1 MVAPSPPGSQPVPGR
16 TPPPPAGAAPQ
27 PAGVAPLPGFLGGL
41 NEAQRRAVDHHHG
54 PLLVVAGA
62 GSGKTRALTHRI
74 AHLIGHHGVDP
85 GELLAVTFT
94 NKAAR
99 EMKERLELLLA
110 QRLAQSQFGQPWS
123 TLPLQEQKQLRS
135 RIYREVIKEL
145 WIGTFHALFA
155 RLLRF
160 DIDKFRDPE
169 GLAWTRQFS
178 IYDESDAQSLVKEI
192 VTQELGLDPKRFEP
206 KKVRWAISNAKN
218 QGWLPEQMEAN
229 AEGLRDRK
237 LAEAYRLYRRAL
249 AANNALDFDDL
260 LLLPVQLLRQ
270 NDQVRNYWH
279 RRFRHV
285 LVDEYQDT
293 NRTQYDLIKLLVT
306 DGRDPASFEDWSG
319 RSVFVVG
326 DADQSIYSFRAAD
339 FTILMGFQDDF
350 GDGAADDATATMVK
364 LEENY
369 RSTAT
374 ILEAANALIANNSE
388 RIDKVLRPTR
398 GEGELITLTR
408 CDDEIAEAEAVV
420 HRMRMLEAAHPELRW
435 GDMAVL
441 YRTNAQS
448 RAMEESLVRWGIPYI
463 VVGGLRFY
471 DRREIKD
478 MLAYLRLLVNP
489 ADTVS
494 LLRVLNVP
502 KRGIGKTT
510 IERLTDAANQL
521 GIPLWDVISDPEA
534 VRSLGGRSAKGLLQF
549 QELLR
554 DLQRRLHEAPP
565 SELVQRVM
573 EQSGYVAELITEGT
587 DEAEDRRRN
596 LNELVNAALQYQEE
610 NEEGSLED
618 FLASAALASDADSK
632 DTEQDRVTLMT
643 LHASKGLEFPVV
655 FLVGME
661 QGLFPSYRS
670 LDDPASLEEE
680 RRLCY
685 VGLTRAKERLFL
697 SHASERRLWG
707 GMREPAIPSVFLSE
721 LPGELIQG
729 DVPRSG
735 GTALRREQR
744 LERLTRVDR
753 QESLAVQA
761 GGAAGQPANAV
772 RRRGQGHAWSVGD
785 QLRHANFGI
794 GTVTHRFG
802 AGEKISI
809 AVKFEGMGPKI
820 LDPRLAPIE
829 PL

>member
-1 MVAPSPPGSQPVPGR
+1 MS
-16 TPPPPAGAAPQ
+16 
-27 PAGVAPLPGFLGGL
+27 FLVGL
-41 NEAQRRAVDHHHG
+41 NDAQRRAVDHHNG
-54 PLLVVAGA
+54 PMLVVAGA

-85 GELLAVTFT
+85 GQLLAVTFT

-110 QRLAQSQFGQPWS
+110 QKLAQSQFGQPFS
-123 TLPLQEQKQLRS
+123 ILSPQQQRQLRN
-135 RIYREVIKEL
+135 RIYREVTKEL

-160 DIDKFRDPE
+160 DIDKYKDPE
-169 GLAWTRQFS
+169 GLTWTRQFS
-178 IYDESDAQSLVKEI
+178 IYDESDAQTLVKEI

-218 QGWLPEQMEAN
+218 QGWLPDVMEAK
-229 AEGLRDRK
+229 AEGMRGRK
-237 LAEAYRLYRRAL
+237 EAEAYRLYRRAL

-260 LLLPVQLLRQ
+260 LLLPVQLLQ
-270 NDQVRNYWH
+270 SNEQVRHYWH
-279 RRFRHV
+279 GRFRHV

-306 DGRDPASFEDWSG
+306 GGRDPETFDDWG
-319 RSVFVVG
+319 QRSVFVVG

-350 GDGAADDATATMVK
+350 GDRASDEATRTMVK

-374 ILEAANALIANNSE
+374 ILEAANALIAHNTE
-388 RIDKVLRPTR
+388 RIDKVLRATR
-398 GEGELITLTR
+398 GEGERITVTR

-420 HRMRMLEAAHPELRW
+420 HRLRQLEAVHPELRW
-435 GDMAVL
+435 GGMAVL

-478 MLAYLRLLVNP
+478 VLAYLRLLVNP

-502 KRGIGKTT
+502 RRGIGKTT
-510 IERLTDAANQL
+510 VQRLTDAANQL
-521 GIPLWDVISDPEA
+521 GLPLWEVVNDPEA
-534 VRSLGGRSAKGLLQF
+534 VRSLAGRSARGLLQF
-549 QELLR
+549 GELIT
-554 DLQRRLHEAPP
+554 DLAQRLQDAPP

-573 EQSGYVAELITEGT
+573 EQSGYLAELITEGT
-587 DEAEDRRRN
+587 DESEERRRN
-596 LNELVNAALQYQEE
+596 LQELVNAALQYQEE
-610 NEEGSLED
+610 NEEGSLEG

-632 DTEQDRVTLMT
+632 DTAADRVTLMT

-655 FLVGME
+655 CLVGLE

-670 LDDPASLEEE
+670 LEDPAALEEE

-685 VGLTRAKERLFL
+685 VGITRAKERLFL

-707 GMREPAIPSVFLSE
+707 GMREPAVPSVFLSE
-721 LPGELIQG
+721 LPPELVQG

-735 GTALRREQR
+735 GAALRREQR
-744 LERLTRVDR
+744 LDRLTRVDR
-753 QESLAVQA
+753 EESQRVAA
-761 GGAAGQPANAV
+761 GGSAAAPANAV
-772 RRRGQGHAWSVGD
+772 RRLAQAWPWAVGD
-785 QLRHANFGI
+785 QLHHANFGD
-794 GTVTHRFG
+794 GTITHLFG
-802 AGEKISI
+802 SGEKISI